1 MFNSRERGLLAEP
14 ESGPDDEEEADVDDE
29 KADIEDKEVA
39 AAAEVTEADE
49 VLEPF

>member
-1 MFNSRERGLLAEP
+1 MLNSRERGLPDEP
-14 ESGPDDEEEADVDDE
+14 ACGPDDDEEADVDDE
-29 KADIEDKEVA
+29 EADIEDKEVA